1 MSSYKGNVKV
11 CSKLKSQTLKK
22 GERGMKYS
30 ELVNLVEK
38 DKYLEKQMDVVAYLI
53 GYQKKLD
60 TKDFE
65 NVIRLYEDGYIKA

>member
-1 MSSYKGNVKV
+1 
-11 CSKLKSQTLKK
+11 
-22 GERGMKYS
+22 MKYS